1 MFVKTKEELLEYIKG
16 LTDGFRGE
24 EPEPVH
30 RVGHQRPAERQQ
42 EPYKPVSQ

>member
-24 EPEPVH
+24 EPEPGLP
-30 RVGHQRPAERQQ
+30 RRPSA
-42 EPYKPVSQ
+42 PG